1 MQTTK
6 GIDHSCLI
14 GLRNILCISWLLI
27 RYEDKIHSISP
38 IFCFVLNCLDYT
50 KTTCKFY
57 RDQDCFGVTCDCFA
71 YLKFKTKAVLIINN
85 CCDKYSCN
93 NCAIIFCN
101 VCPPIRTKQI
111 YSTVDFNVYCNRQL
125 IVLFEECFAFKFRQK
140 LKMNLEFRISFVSL
154 IVVCTTFLFRGFG
167 LRN

>member
-1 MQTTK
+1 MYFLAFNK
-6 GIDHSCLI
+6 
-14 GLRNILCISWLLI
+14 I
-27 RYEDKIHSISP
+27 RRQ
-38 IFCFVLNCLDYT
+38 FFFVLNCLDYT

-57 RDQDCFGVTCDCFA
+57 RDQDCFGLTCDCFA

-111 YSTVDFNVYCNRQL
+111 HSTVDFNVYCNRQL
-125 IVLFEECFAFKFRQK
+125 IVLFEEYFAFKFRQK